1 MPLASYRVSAEG
13 FLRWECNDRVVSGLR
28 WEQKRGPEVM
38 LLAARVVTGLREIHS
53 QAAERPPNSFWT
65 ASCASLG
72 LS

>member
-1 MPLASYRVSAEG
+1 MPSESEVTPLVSYRASAEG
-13 FLRWECNDRVVSGLR
+13 FLRWEHSD
-28 WEQKRGPEVM
+28 
-38 LLAARVVTGLREIHS
+38 RVVTGLHEIHS